1 MYRSTTLRAGACAA
15 LALALTGCAAF
26 SPDGGLDAVQ
36 AITQAATGQA
46 LTRMGA
52 AQDGAAAQRV
62 AALLAT
68 PLSADNAVA
77 IALLNNRKLQASYAE
92 LGIAEADLVQAGR
105 LPNPTLTF
113 SRLTDGRGLDLE
125 RKLMLPVM
133 GMLTMPTASGIER
146 RRFEQTQLA
155 VAGDVL
161 RIADQTRRAF
171 YGAVAARQSVS
182 YLEQVNGAAE
192 AGAELA
198 QRMAAAGNWSQ
209 LRQAREQL
217 FLADAVAQ
225 LTAAR
230 QAEVAAREQLVR
242 LLGLSG
248 QDATFEL
255 PERLPEL
262 PAAPRELGD
271 AEARALANRV
281 DILMAQKE
289 LAGLAASL
297 GLTRTTRFINV
308 LDVGY
313 QRNTGADG
321 GHTRGVEIEWQ
332 LPLFDWGGA
341 RVARAEAVY
350 TQALHRA
357 AQGAIE
363 ARSQVRESHAAY
375 RNAYTLARHYRDQI
389 VPLRKRIAD
398 EQLLRYNGML
408 TSVFELLA
416 DAREQ
421 VLSVN
426 AAIEAQRNFWLA
438 DAALQAAMTGAAD
451 GDSPRASR

>member
-1 MYRSTTLRAGACAA
+1 MNCSTAPRTAMAAA
-15 LALALTGCAAF
+15 LAFALAGCATF

-36 AITQAATGQA
+36 ALTRPATGQPLA
-46 LTRMGA
+46 RMGA
-52 AQDGAAAQRV
+52 APDGAAAQRV

-68 PLSADNAVA
+68 PLTAEHAVA
-77 IALLNNRKLQASYAE
+77 IALLNNRRLQASYAE

-113 SRLTDGRGLDLE
+113 ARLTDGQGADIE

-133 GMLTMPTASGIER
+133 SILTMPAASGIER
-146 RRFEQTQLA
+146 RRYEQTQLA

-161 RIADQTRRAF
+161 RIADQTRRAY
-171 YGAVAARQSVS
+171 YGAVAARQSAS

-192 AGAELA
+192 ASAELA
-198 QRMAAAGNWSQ
+198 RRMAAAGNWSKLQ
-209 LRQAREQL
+209 EAREQV

-225 LTAAR
+225 LAAAR
-230 QAEVAAREQLVR
+230 HAELAAREQLIR

-248 QDATFEL
+248 QGATFDL
-255 PERLPEL
+255 PERLPDL
-262 PAAPRELGD
+262 PAAPREMGD
-271 AEARALANRV
+271 AEAQALANRV

-297 GLTRTTRFINV
+297 GLTRGTRFINV
-308 LDVGY
+308 LDAGY

-321 GHTRGVEIEWQ
+321 GHARGYEIELQ
-332 LPLFDWGGA
+332 LPLFDWGSA
-341 RVARAEAVY
+341 RVARAEAAY
-350 TQALHRA
+350 MQALHRT

-363 ARSQVRESHAAY
+363 ARSQVRESWSAY
-375 RNAYTLARHYRDQI
+375 RTAYALARHYRDQI

-408 TSVFELLA
+408 SSVFELLA

-438 DAALQAAMTGAAD
+438 DSALQAAMTGGAD
-451 GDSPRASR
+451 GDSPRAGH